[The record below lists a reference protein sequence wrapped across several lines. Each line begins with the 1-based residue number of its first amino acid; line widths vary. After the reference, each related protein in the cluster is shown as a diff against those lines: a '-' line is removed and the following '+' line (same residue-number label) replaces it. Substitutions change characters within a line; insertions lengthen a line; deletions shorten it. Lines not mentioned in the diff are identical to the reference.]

1 MSRLRIR
8 GIVPK
13 ILLIHLVISGW
24 IQVVRLIPFDLEST
38 PLQIKTN
45 SIAGSWDRISV
56 ETYTADG
63 SWIGQVM
70 VQFTSPVTYYIGSCT
85 GSTSLPVQPPD
96 VSDKTWK
103 ILKTNTALNIE
114 CNGVE
119 VLNYQF
125 SDSSWTSCVPQWGG
139 DVVKKIKFSSSD
151 TASNSYY
158 TPGIEEITSNHYS
171 LPHLYLI
178 MIVYVQLLKHL

>member
-24 IQVVRLIPFDLEST
+24 IQVVRFIPIDLEST

-45 SIAGSWDRISV
+45 SNTGSWDRISV
-56 ETYTADG
+56 KTYTADG
-63 SWIGQVM
+63 SSIGWVTVRFFSPMQYKIGYC
-70 VQFTSPVTYYIGSCT
+70 TSRTI
-85 GSTSLPVQPPD
+85 LPVQPPD
-96 VSDKTWK
+96 VLDKKWT
-103 ILKTNTALNIE
+103 IMKTNTTLGIE

-125 SDSSWTSCVPQWGG
+125 SDSSNSYCASRWGRNE
-139 DVVKKIKFSSSD
+139 VETIRFSSSD
-151 TASNSYY
+151 NASDSYQKKKE
-158 TPGIEEITSNHYS
+158 GILTVIFITGTYPNTSTHTVELNC
-171 LPHLYLI
+171 
-178 MIVYVQLLKHL
+178 